1 MLNYLYPDAIDN
13 FIKMQIK
20 GLSQPTSQALFKLLK
35 LWVKEQDDNGREL
48 DCLPEGAP
56 EWAFERLNKSPLYE
70 FIPSDK
76 TKEKVRSLVSFVKE
90 IELIRKK
97 SKDSYAKQFSV
108 QLLRKL
114 RRETVGSLSSKQELW
129 IENPQR
135 PNILAELNCN
145 NDLIP
150 TINDRYWIECQS
162 LKQLHCFGKELG
174 MECCLS
180 QGHYDNDFIDRYSN
194 GLKVF
199 GLFSSDH
206 DLLAVASFYNDY
218 LDDIE
223 ARGKDRITRQK
234 GVENYHIELLEL
246 LYFEELQ
253 VSEDCPIL
261 IERTKICER
270 IDITNPDSTHNNFL
284 FWFDDTQ
291 NSVIIHHKNQ
301 YEYCHI
307 DLNEISSSV
316 HNAFGFHSLKKI
328 VSSKPLF
335 INRPKLFHNLCTA
348 LENAYKNDELELGF
362 LTQFHEF
369 ANTGEYWLNVS
380 YNSSKTKIGTIYE
393 YNSQAWWH
401 DKQTDHVYRWCD
413 NDETPNIDSAVLNLI
428 RDRVNVKYTAA
439 GHFWGALAQLS
450 IYIPDLISDQ
460 HGEPRLSYASCYQ
473 QVLNKSEG
481 WLCINPD
488 SNDEYNISY
497 RKVDDPFCSETEQWI
512 CKKRGQD
519 PVAGILVR
527 KVSDRKRHFYIQ
539 APGRD
544 PKGYALLCQYLNTN
558 NYSIFHVEHD
568 LRAFGKPIEKFLV
581 KRDNTPLLPTNRYS
595 GIQLSST
602 VYHNHLYIFD
612 KNDQLALIIK
622 LDKESIAI
630 DAALICRHDIISD
643 EFHGI
648 MSRVGI
654 TLTDRLNDVTR
665 FFGYH
670 VVNGTLESIPPKPK
684 VSNEHLNIEY
694 NDNSV
699 YIVYDDDERY
709 IEISISKQGSVLLWG
724 ELIHNDISF
733 PSIQNC
739 IIQVAD
745 FLKIQLS
752 HDLEK
757 AFCIDSTPTGY
768 RAANSQP
775 PSGWS
780 CKGEDTFGEEDG
792 ILYWELDDEISEPVI
807 RLQDGNVTC
816 DSRHVNQLFKSQ
828 TKITELLDW
837 YYGK

>member
-20 GLSQPTSQALFKLLK
+20 GLSQPTAQTLFKLLK

-56 EWAFERLNKSPLYE
+56 EWAFERLNESTLYE

-76 TKEKVRSLVSFVKE
+76 TKEKLRILVSFVRE

-97 SKDSYAKQFSV
+97 SKNSYGKQFSV

-114 RRETVGSLSSKQELW
+114 KRETVGTLSSKQELW
-129 IENPQR
+129 RKNSKR

-145 NDLIP
+145 NDIIP

-162 LKQLHCFGKELG
+162 LEQLHCFGKELG
-174 MECCLS
+174 KGCCLS

-199 GLFSSDH
+199 GLFSADH

-234 GVENYHIELLEL
+234 GVENYHVELLKL
-246 LYFEELQ
+246 LNIKELQ
-253 VSEDCPIL
+253 VREDDPIL

-270 IDITNPDSTHNNFL
+270 TDITIPDSTQNNFR
-284 FWFDDTQ
+284 FWFDNTH
-291 NSVIIHHKNQ
+291 NSLIIHHKNQ

-307 DLNEISSSV
+307 DLNEISTSV
-316 HNAFGFHSLKKI
+316 NSAFGLLSLKKT

-335 INRPKLFHNLCTA
+335 INRQRLFHNLCTA
-348 LENAYKNDELELGF
+348 LESTFNNGELELVF

-369 ANTGEYWLNVS
+369 TNTGEYWFNVS
-380 YNSSKTKIGTIYE
+380 YNSSKTKIGNIYE
-393 YNSQAWWH
+393 YNGQAWWH

-413 NDETPNIDSAVLNLI
+413 NDVTPKIDSAVLNLI

-439 GHFWGALAQLS
+439 GHFWGSLAQLS

-460 HGEPRLSYASCYQ
+460 HGEPRLSYASYCQ
-473 QVLNKSEG
+473 QVLSKSEG
-481 WLCINPD
+481 WQCINPNN
-488 SNDEYNISY
+488 NDEYIISS
-497 RKVDDPFCSETEQWI
+497 REVDDYLCPETEQLI
-512 CKKRGQD
+512 CVKRGQG

-544 PKGYALLCQYLNTN
+544 PKGYALLLQYLNTN
-558 NYSIFHVEHD
+558 NYSIFHVDHD
-568 LRAFGKPIEKFLV
+568 MRFFDKPIEKLLV
-581 KRDNTPLLPTNRYS
+581 KRDNTPLIPTNRYS

-612 KNDQLALIIK
+612 KNDKLALIIK

-630 DAALICRHDIISD
+630 DATLICQPDIISD

-654 TLTDRLNDVTR
+654 TLTDRLNNVAR

-670 VVNGTLESIPPKPK
+670 VVNDTLESIPPKPN

-694 NDNSV
+694 KDNSV
-699 YIVYDDDERY
+699 DVFYDDDERY
-709 IEISISKQGSVLLWG
+709 IEISISKQGRVQLYG

-733 PSIQNC
+733 PLIQNC
-739 IIQVAD
+739 IIQVTD
-745 FLKIQLS
+745 FLNIQLS

-768 RAANSQP
+768 RAANSLP

-780 CKGEDTFGEEDG
+780 CKGEDTFDEEDG

-807 RLQDGNVTC
+807 RIQDGKVTC
-816 DSRHVNQLFKSQ
+816 DSRHVHQLFKSQ
-828 TKITELLDW
+828 DKVQGFMDW
-837 YYGK
+837 YYSK